1 VKLLVVGA
9 SGRTGRL
16 VVEQALGHGHEVTAF
31 VRDPARLAI
40 SRERLSVVVGD
51 ATAPVTFAP
60 ALEGQDAVISVL
72 GAGRGSAPTVLAD
85 GAANLARAMTARGV
99 ARLVI
104 VSAAGVGGHAGELPL
119 IARAFSLLP
128 AMRAVREAQEAMEG
142 EVMLSS
148 LDWTIVR
155 AATLTNK
162 ERTGHY
168 RVVEG
173 PIVPGGKRIARGDLA
188 AFVLKVAET
197 GRYPR
202 KIVSVAY

>member
-31 VRDPARLAI
+31 IRDSARFAM
-40 SRERLSVVVGD
+40 SHERLRVVVGD
-51 ATAPVTFAP
+51 ATAPATFAP
-60 ALEGQDAVISVL
+60 ALEGQDAVVSIL
-72 GAGRGSAPTVLAD
+72 GASHGSPPAVLAD
-85 GAANLARAMTARGV
+85 GAANLVRAMTARGIM
-99 ARLVI
+99 RLVI
-104 VSAAGVGGHAGELPL
+104 VSAAGVGGHTGELPL
-119 IARAFSLLP
+119 VARAFSLMP
-128 AMRAVREAQEAMEG
+128 AMRAIHEAQEAMEG
-142 EVMLSS
+142 EVMLSA

-202 KIVSVAY
+202 KIVSIAY

>member
-16 VVEQALGHGHEVTAF
+16 VVAQALGHGHEVTAF
-31 VRDPARLAI
+31 VRDSARLAM
-40 SRERLSVVVGD
+40 SHERLRVVVGD
-51 ATAPVTFAP
+51 ATAPATFAP
-60 ALEGQDAVISVL
+60 ALEGQDAVVSIL
-72 GAGRGSAPTVLAD
+72 GASHGSPPTVLAD
-85 GAANLARAMTARGV
+85 GAANLVRAMTARGV
-99 ARLVI
+99 MRLVI
-104 VSAAGVGGHAGELPL
+104 VSAAGVGGHTGELPL
-119 IARAFSLLP
+119 LARVFSLMP
-128 AMRAVREAQEAMEG
+128 AMCAIHEAQEAMEG
-142 EVMLSS
+142 EVMLSA

-202 KIVSVAY
+202 KIVSIAY

>member
-1 VKLLVVGA
+1 
-9 SGRTGRL
+9 
-16 VVEQALGHGHEVTAF
+16 
-31 VRDPARLAI
+31 
-40 SRERLSVVVGD
+40 
-51 ATAPVTFAP
+51 
-60 ALEGQDAVISVL
+60 
-72 GAGRGSAPTVLAD
+72 
-85 GAANLARAMTARGV
+85 
-99 ARLVI
+99 
-104 VSAAGVGGHAGELPL
+104 
-119 IARAFSLLP
+119 
-128 AMRAVREAQEAMEG
+128 MRAVREAQEAMEG

-173 PIVPGGKRIARGDLA
+173 PIVPRGRRISRGDLA

-202 KIVSVAY
+202 RIVSVAY

>member
-31 VRDPARLAI
+31 VRDPARLTM
-40 SRERLSVVVGD
+40 SHERLRVVVGD
-51 ATAPVTFAP
+51 ATAPATFAP
-60 ALEGQDAVISVL
+60 ALEGQDAVVSIL
-72 GAGRGSAPTVLAD
+72 GASHGSPPTVLAD
-85 GAANLARAMTARGV
+85 GAANLVRAMTARGIM
-99 ARLVI
+99 RLVI
-104 VSAAGVGGHAGELPL
+104 VSAAGVGGHTGELPL
-119 IARAFSLLP
+119 LARAFSLMP
-128 AMRAVREAQEAMEG
+128 VMRAIHEAQEAMEG
-142 EVMLSS
+142 EVMLSA

-155 AATLTNK
+155 AATLTSK

-202 KIVSVAY
+202 KIASIAY